1 MAINNII
8 DKRAGSDIPI
18 NDKRISNSDITGW
31 NIAKNKSD
39 YMVMSV
45 NEITPDVSG
54 NVNVPYKPVLGSI
67 TTSTTWTDMQ
77 DGTYVQT
84 ISSITGVTNNT
95 KIDLQPSATV
105 LDQMITDTCKALY
118 VTNNNSVLTLVAVGA
133 SISTSVTIQYTR
145 VEVAQ

>member
-1 MAINNII
+1 MAIKNII
-8 DKRAGSDIPI
+8 EGGTRTPI
-18 NDKRISNSDITGW
+18 NDSRISDADMTSW
-31 NIAKNKSD
+31 NGKYTKPSSGIPSTD
-39 YMVMSV
+39 LSESV
-45 NEITPDVSG
+45 NTALTNG
-54 NVNVPYKPVLGSI
+54 NAARPILGSI

-95 KIDLQPSATV
+95 KIDLQPNATV
-105 LDQMITDTCKALY
+105 LDQMITDICKALY

-145 VEVAQ
+145 VEVSQ